1 MKFKYN
7 LQFFAEGS
15 DDDDTKLSND
25 GTDDN
30 GSSSGDGSE
39 IDASAF
45 ADLISE
51 KDKQIAEL
59 QKDMAKLKKSNAEL
73 LVKVSAGA
81 GSNTEKTYEENL
93 LELVGA
99 KPRKE

>member
-1 MKFKYN
+1 MKLKYN
-7 LQFFAEGS
+7 LQFFAEEAETETEVETETEENEF
-15 DDDDTKLSND
+15 DP
-25 GTDDN
+25 
-30 GSSSGDGSE
+30 
-39 IDASAF
+39 AAF
-45 ADLISE
+45 ADIISE

-81 GSNTEKTYEENL
+81 GNNTEKTYEENL

>member
-1 MKFKYN
+1 MKLKYN
-7 LQFFAEGS
+7 LQFFAEEQETE
-15 DDDDTKLSND
+15 DQEQEKETE
-25 GTDDN
+25 DN
-30 GSSSGDGSE
+30 EFDP
-39 IDASAF
+39 AAF
-45 ADLISE
+45 ADIISE

-81 GSNTEKTYEENL
+81 GNNTEKTYEENL